1 LSSHENELSPFDGGG
16 TESWMI
22 SHWNILINDITY
34 ARDFYKQNKLFP
46 VFYKSLKWKEK
57 LSCMTLINSVW
68 YHCYCIFI
76 RDYRFIIMFS
86 IKEVDITSLWLSKEI
101 YRRLYFSD
109 NVHVCIEIVLTTCLN
124 SLIILF
130 DSVQTYL
137 ICNKDLWYTCFFLIQ
152 ILMTFIKRVSIAQ
165 RPVPG

>member
-1 LSSHENELSPFDGGG
+1 
-16 TESWMI
+16 MI
-22 SHWNILINDITY
+22 QHMLGI
-34 ARDFYKQNKLFP
+34 FYKQNKLFP

-86 IKEVDITSLWLSKEI
+86 IKEVDMTSLWLSKEI
-101 YRRLYFSD
+101 YRRLYFCD
-109 NVHVCIEIVLTTCLN
+109 DVHVCIEIVLTTCLN

-137 ICNKDLWYTCFFLIQ
+137 ICNKDLWYTWVFFNSDSDDLYQKGINR
-152 ILMTFIKRVSIAQ
+152 TNTSPWIAYQ
-165 RPVPG
+165 SY